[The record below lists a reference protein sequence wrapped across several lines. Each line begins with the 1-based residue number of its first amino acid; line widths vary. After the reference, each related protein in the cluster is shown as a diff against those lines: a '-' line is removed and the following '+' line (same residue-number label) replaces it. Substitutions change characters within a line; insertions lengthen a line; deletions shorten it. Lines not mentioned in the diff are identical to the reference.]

1 MLNAKEVG
9 LKLTIKISGISAQL
23 MALEKVVLFKGKRN
37 ILVSNEVNCLLIIQ
51 LVV

>member
-9 LKLTIKISGISAQL
+9 LKLAIKISGISAQL
-23 MALEKVVLFKGKRN
+23 MALEKVLFEGKRN

>member
-23 MALEKVVLFKGKRN
+23 VALEKVVLFKGKRN
-37 ILVSNEVNCLLIIQ
+37 ILVSN
-51 LVV
+51 

>member
-9 LKLTIKISGISAQL
+9 LKLAIKISGISAQL
-23 MALEKVVLFKGKRN
+23 MALEKVVLFEGKRN
-37 ILVSNEVNCLLIIQ
+37 ILFSNEVNCLLIIQ